1 MTVPSR
7 DVRGKVELPQWAFRT
22 KTRLAWAVRKR
33 FQMRLA
39 PLRVAGITGVLQV
52 RRRATRRWATK
63 EKIL

>member
-7 DVRGKVELPQWAFRT
+7 DVRGKVELPQWAFQT

-39 PLRVAGITGVLQV
+39 SLRVAGITGVL
-52 RRRATRRWATK
+52 
-63 EKIL
+63 